1 MPSASPILHS
11 LRQTISLIGRD
22 GTRVMSSPEDHRAL
36 LGHAMI
42 DAALGGGLMRGS
54 LHDIL
59 PASPADHA
67 AASGFALALIACL
80 TGKQDWIWIRQDIV
94 DREKGRP
101 YGPGLAGF
109 GLDPR
114 QTIHVVTRDI
124 DDMLK
129 ATEDSL
135 RCGALGAVLCEP
147 WGEAKSLDLTAT
159 RRLTLAAE
167 MSGVPLI
174 MLRRGHGDMPTAAR
188 TRWRI
193 APAPSVNTQAN
204 TSTATTGP
212 GHARFSVSLVVN
224 RQRDAAAP
232 QGFWITEWCHG
243 ERSFRSADH
252 VGDLSLSADRPPDTV
267 GARSRRAAR

>member
-1 MPSASPILHS
+1 M
-11 LRQTISLIGRD
+11 
-22 GTRVMSSPEDHRAL
+22 
-36 LGHAMI
+36 
-42 DAALGGGLMRGS
+42 
-54 LHDIL
+54 
-59 PASPADHA
+59 
-67 AASGFALALIACL
+67 
-80 TGKQDWIWIRQDIV
+80 V

-101 YGPGLAGF
+101 YGPGLTGF

-114 QTIHVVTRDI
+114 QTIHVVTHDI

-193 APAPSVNTQAN
+193 APAPSAHAN
-204 TSTATTGP
+204 TTTTGP
-212 GHARFSVSLVVN
+212 GHAHFSVSLVLN

-232 QGFWITEWCHG
+232 QGFWIMEWSHG
-243 ERSFRSADH
+243 ERIFRSADH